1 MLFLIL
7 NYTSFTSDQL
17 RCVSFSYCYVHC
29 AVQCGVVCDLIC
41 VISGLLF
48 MPARHTTCH
57 FICLWLHNIPL
68 TTLRCTK
75 RSRSFVVK
83 FMIWVYE
90 LMCLMSGLYFM
101 PARDYTCCFLYLL
114 LRLTTSLLTC
124 YDITGCDRSMYY
136 LSCWVVA
143 GFAASRLFTYT
154 NNLVRYVCTYKLS
167 SNDLCDVVLFSPHV
181 FLFPKCLVYMVSLS
195 YKRDQ
200 SLQHERKCNGMS
212 IDSIVNVVICTS

>member
-1 MLFLIL
+1 MCLVFVLL
-7 NYTSFTSDQL
+7 CSL
-17 RCVSFSYCYVHC
+17 RSSVW
-29 AVQCGVVCDLIC
+29 CG
-41 VISGLLF
+41 
-48 MPARHTTCH
+48 
-57 FICLWLHNIPL
+57 LWLDMCDIWSVVYASQTYYISFHMPPIAQYSFNRVEMHQ
-68 TTLRCTK
+68 TQADSSTVV
-75 RSRSFVVK
+75 SFVVN
-83 FMIWVYE
+83 FMILVYE
-90 LMCLMSGLYFM
+90 LMCLMSGLYIM

-167 SNDLCDVVLFSPHV
+167 SNDLCEVVLFSPHV

-212 IDSIVNVVICTS
+212 IDGIVNVVICTS